1 MRYEAFIENA
11 LNIEE
16 NRVAR
21 QGMRDSVLRLMKVIE
36 LAVEYYWEQ
45 DANQCFTCVLF
56 SSRVPEHE
64 GAGQYLGRTFWE
76 MDDSAVT
83 AIGIWDKYAAL
94 FNARQP
100 IRNFVI
106 WRHDVTRGG
115 YYLCI
120 DGRPRFDD
128 DGTFL
133 GYCGVV
139 RDVTLEKQTEDH
151 AESLELAA
159 IGIGHVGEGGRF
171 IHANR
176 KLCDMLGYARE
187 ELAQLTVKQISHP
200 EDVNVT
206 DSARVDL
213 RSGTLES
220 FKCEK
225 RYIRKDG
232 TPIWVGLTIAAKHD
246 VHGMPLYDVSIV
258 EDISARK
265 EAEARVQYLAT
276 HDEMTGLAN
285 RALFTQLLKHAFET
299 GRRYSRTFALL
310 FIDLDRFKQINDSL
324 GHAGGDLLL
333 KEMAVRL
340 LACVRSSDV
349 VARLGGDEFV
359 ILVQEVSGKQ
369 QVASVARNV
378 LAAAIRPLQIFGQ
391 ECRVTASVGV
401 SLFPG
406 DGEDE
411 QVLMKNADIA
421 MYKAKE
427 EGKNNFQFYSAALK
441 TNTVEKLAL
450 EIHLR
455 QAVERSEFEMFYQ
468 AKVSIQT
475 GEIRG
480 VEALL
485 RWHNPTLGHVS
496 PAQFIPVTE
505 ETGLI
510 IPLGRWVIR
519 RACEQIRNW
528 NGQALPPVCVSV
540 NLSPRQFSDPEL
552 VPFIKRTLT
561 ETGIEPA
568 RLELEI
574 TESMVMHNAERSIE
588 KLNEIKA
595 LGIRIA
601 IDDFGTGYSS
611 LSQLKK
617 FPVDT
622 LKVDRS
628 FIREIETDEEDRAI
642 TQAIITMGKTL
653 GLTIVAEGVE
663 TAEQQT
669 FLSNHACDEIQGYY
683 FSKPIPC
690 ADFERLLRTHKP
702 MPLQ

>member
-1 MRYEAFIENA
+1 MRYEAFIDSA
-11 LNIEE
+11 LNGEE
-16 NRVAR
+16 TRIAR
-21 QGMRDSVLRLMKVIE
+21 QGMRDSDLRLMQVIE

-45 DANQCFTCVLF
+45 DASQCFTCVLF
-56 SSRVPEHE
+56 SSGASKHE
-64 GAGQYLGRTFWE
+64 GAETYLGKTFWE
-76 MDDSAVT
+76 IDDNAATVVSM
-83 AIGIWDKYAAL
+83 WDQYQAA
-94 FNARQP
+94 FKARQP

-106 WRHDVTRGG
+106 WRHDAVRGG
-115 YYLCI
+115 CYLCI
-120 DGRPRFDD
+120 DGRPRFED

-176 KLCDMLGYARE
+176 KLCEMLGYTRE

-200 EDVNVT
+200 DDVNVT
-206 DSARVDL
+206 DGARSGL
-213 RSGTLES
+213 RSGSLAS
-220 FKCEK
+220 FHCEK

-232 TPIWVGLTIAAKHD
+232 TAIWVGLTIAAKRD
-246 VHGMPLYDVSIV
+246 LHGMPLYDVSIV
-258 EDISARK
+258 EDISPRK
-265 EAEARVQYLAT
+265 EAEERVQYLAT

-310 FIDLDRFKQINDSL
+310 CVDLDRFKQINDSL

-333 KEMAVRL
+333 QEMATRL
-340 LACVRSSDV
+340 VACVRSSDV
-349 VARLGGDEFV
+349 VARLSADEFV
-359 ILVQEVSGKQ
+359 ILVQEVAGKQ
-369 QVASVARNV
+369 QVAAVARNV
-378 LAAAIRPLQIFGQ
+378 LAAAIRPMQIFGQ
-391 ECRVTASVGV
+391 ECRVTASVGI

-406 DGEDE
+406 DGDDE
-411 QVLMKNADIA
+411 QLLMKNADLA

-427 EGKNNFQFYSAALK
+427 EGKNNFQFYSADLK
-441 TNTVEKLAL
+441 AHTVEKLAL
-450 EIHLR
+450 EAHLR
-455 QAVERSEFEMFYQ
+455 QAVERNEFEVFYQ

-519 RACEQIRNW
+519 KACEQVRNW
-528 NGQALPPVCVSV
+528 NGQALPPVCISV

-552 VPFIKRTLT
+552 LPYIKRILA
-561 ETGIEPA
+561 ETGINPA

-574 TESMVMHNAERSIE
+574 TESMVMHNTERALK

-611 LSQLKK
+611 LSQLKR

-628 FIREIETDEEDRAI
+628 FIRELQTDEEDRAI

-653 GLTIVAEGVE
+653 GLVVVAEGVE

-669 FLSNHACDEIQGYY
+669 FLSEHDCDEIQGYY

-690 ADFERLLRTHKP
+690 ADFEKLLREHRP
-702 MPLQ
+702 VPLA

>member
-1 MRYEAFIENA
+1 MLYLRP
-11 LNIEE
+11 
-16 NRVAR
+16 
-21 QGMRDSVLRLMKVIE
+21 VLEPCR
-36 LAVEYYWEQ
+36 
-45 DANQCFTCVLF
+45 T
-56 SSRVPEHE
+56 R
-64 GAGQYLGRTFWE
+64 GAGRYLGKTFWE
-76 MDDSAVT
+76 MDDST
-83 AIGIWDKYAAL
+83 AAGIRDKYRTL
-94 FNARQP
+94 FDAREP

-106 WRHDVTRGG
+106 WRHDATRGG

-206 DSARVDL
+206 DGARRGL

-225 RYIRKDG
+225 RYLRKDG

-246 VHGMPLYDVSIV
+246 LHGNPLYDVSIV

-265 EAEARVQYLAT
+265 EAEERVQYLAT

-285 RALFTQLLKHAFET
+285 RALFIQLLKHAFET

-333 KEMAVRL
+333 KEMASRL

-359 ILVQEVSGKQ
+359 LLVQEVAGKQ

-391 ECRVTASVGV
+391 ECRVTASVGI

-411 QVLMKNADIA
+411 QLLMKNADIA

-427 EGKNNFQFYSAALK
+427 EGKNNYQFYSAALM
-441 TNTVEKLAL
+441 THAVEKLAL
-450 EIHLR
+450 ESHLR
-455 QAVERSEFEMFYQ
+455 QAVERSEFDMFYQ

-485 RWHNPTLGHVS
+485 RWHSPALGHVS
-496 PAQFIPVTE
+496 PTQFIPVTE

-519 RACEQIRNW
+519 RACEQVRNW
-528 NGQALPPVCVSV
+528 SGQALPPVCISV

-552 VPFIKRTLT
+552 VPFIERTLA

-574 TESMVMHNAERSIE
+574 TESMVMHNAERSLQ

-611 LSQLKK
+611 LS
-617 FPVDT
+617 
-622 LKVDRS
+622 
-628 FIREIETDEEDRAI
+628 
-642 TQAIITMGKTL
+642 
-653 GLTIVAEGVE
+653 
-663 TAEQQT
+663 
-669 FLSNHACDEIQGYY
+669 H
-683 FSKPIPC
+683 
-690 ADFERLLRTHKP
+690 
-702 MPLQ
+702 

>member
-1 MRYEAFIENA
+1 MRYEAFIQNV
-11 LNIEE
+11 LNLEE
-16 NRVAR
+16 SRVAR
-21 QGMRDSVLRLMKVIE
+21 QGMRDSDLRLMQVIE

-45 DANQCFTCVLF
+45 DAQQSFTCVLF
-56 SSRVPEHE
+56 SSRVRAHQT
-64 GAGQYLGRTFWE
+64 AGSYLGKSFWD
-76 MDDSAVT
+76 MDDNPVANTGV
-83 AIGIWDKYAAL
+83 WDRYRDL
-94 FNARQP
+94 FDAREP
-100 IRNFVI
+100 IRDLVS
-106 WRHDVTRGG
+106 WRYDLARGIC
-115 YYLCI
+115 YFAI
-120 DGRPRFDD
+120 DGQPRFDD
-128 DGTFL
+128 EGVFL

-176 KLCDMLGYARE
+176 KLCDMLGYSRE
-187 ELAQLTVKQISHP
+187 ELQQLSVKQISHP

-206 DSARVDL
+206 DVARSRM

-232 TPIWVGLTIAAKHD
+232 RPIWVGLTIAAKRD
-246 VHGMPLYDVSIV
+246 LRGMPMYDVSIV
-258 EDISARK
+258 EDISARR
-265 EAEARVQYLAT
+265 EAEERVQYLAT

-285 RALFTQLLKHAFET
+285 RALFSQLLKHAFET

-333 KEMAVRL
+333 KEMATRL
-340 LACVRSSDV
+340 HACVRSSDV

-359 ILVQEVSGKQ
+359 VLVQEVAGKQ
-369 QVASVARNV
+369 QVAAVARNI

-391 ECRVTASVGV
+391 ECRVTASIGI

-406 DGEDE
+406 DGENE
-411 QVLMKNADIA
+411 ALLMKNADIA
-421 MYKAKE
+421 MYQAKE

-441 TNTVEKLAL
+441 SHTVEKLAL
-450 EIHLR
+450 ESHLR
-455 QAVERSEFEMFYQ
+455 HAVERSEFEVFYQ
-468 AKVSIQT
+468 AKVSILT

-496 PAQFIPVTE
+496 PAQFIPLAE

-510 IPLGRWVIR
+510 IPIGCWVIR
-519 RACEQIRNW
+519 KACEQIRDW
-528 NGQALPPVCVSV
+528 TGQALPPVCLAV

-552 VPFIKRTLT
+552 VPFIERTLA
-561 ETGIEPA
+561 ETGIEPQ

-574 TESMVMHNAERSIE
+574 TESMVMHNSERSLQ
-588 KLNEIKA
+588 KLKEIKQ

-611 LSQLKK
+611 LSHLKK

-628 FIREIETDEEDRAI
+628 FIRELEKEGEDRAI

-653 GLTIVAEGVE
+653 GLTVVAEGVE

-669 FLSNHACDEIQGYY
+669 FLSTHSCDEIQGYY

-690 ADFERLLRTHKP
+690 PDFEKLLRTHKP
-702 MPLQ
+702 APLH

>member
-21 QGMRDSVLRLMKVIE
+21 QGMRDSDLRLMQVIE

-45 DANQCFTCVLF
+45 DTHQCFTCVMF

-64 GAGQYLGRTFWE
+64 GAGRYLGRTFWE
-76 MDDSAVT
+76 MDDNSGT
-83 AIGIWDKYAAL
+83 AAGIWDKYRAL

-106 WRHDVTRGG
+106 WRHDAARGA

-128 DGTFL
+128 DGSFL

-159 IGIGHVGEGGRF
+159 IGIGHVAEGGRF

-176 KLCDMLGYARE
+176 KLCEMLGYSRE

-200 EDVNVT
+200 EDLNVT
-206 DSARVDL
+206 DGARGGL
-213 RSGTLES
+213 SSGSLES

-225 RYIRKDG
+225 RYIRRDG
-232 TPIWVGLTIAAKHD
+232 TPIWVGLTIAAKRD
-246 VHGMPLYDVSIV
+246 VYGMPLYDVSIV

-265 EAEARVQYLAT
+265 EAEERVQYLAT

-285 RALFTQLLKHAFET
+285 RALFNQLLKHAFET

-310 FIDLDRFKQINDSL
+310 FVDLDRFKQINDSL

-333 KEMAVRL
+333 KEMASRL
-340 LACVRSSDV
+340 VACVRSSDV
-349 VARLGGDEFV
+349 VARLGADEFV
-359 ILVQEVSGKQ
+359 VLVQEIAGKQ

-378 LAAAIRPLQIFGQ
+378 LAATIRPMQISGQ
-391 ECRVTASVGV
+391 ECRVTASVGI
-401 SLFPG
+401 SMFPG
-406 DGEDE
+406 DGDDE
-411 QVLMKNADIA
+411 QVLMKNADLA

-427 EGKNNFQFYSAALK
+427 EGKNNFQFYTPDLK
-441 TNTVEKLAL
+441 AHTVEKLAL
-450 EIHLR
+450 EAHLR
-455 QAVERSEFEMFYQ
+455 QAVERNEFDVFYQ

-485 RWHNPTLGHVS
+485 RWNNPTLGHVS
-496 PAQFIPVTE
+496 PAQFIPLTE

-519 RACEQIRNW
+519 KACEQVRNW
-528 NGQALPPVCVSV
+528 NGQALPPVCISV

-552 VPFIKRTLT
+552 LPYIKRTLM

-574 TESMVMHNAERSIE
+574 TESMVMHNAERALQ

-628 FIREIETDEEDRAI
+628 FIRELQTDEEDRAI
-642 TQAIITMGKTL
+642 TQAIITMAKTL
-653 GLTIVAEGVE
+653 GLTVVAEGVE

-683 FSKPIPC
+683 FSRPIPC
-690 ADFERLLRTHKP
+690 SDFEKLLRTHKP
-702 MPLQ
+702 APLL